1 MANNSLSLLHVMSYG
16 SSNKCNLRNEYE
28 CMKPTIIRINLIQSN
43 TNQIKSYENFER
55 ITGDSLGYKDL
66 KT

>member
-1 MANNSLSLLHVMSYG
+1 MTNNSLRLLHVMSYG

-43 TNQIKSYENFER
+43 TNQIKSYETFEL
-55 ITGDSLGYKDL
+55 ITGDSLGYKAL

>member
-1 MANNSLSLLHVMSYG
+1 MANKSLSLLHVMSYG

-43 TNQIKSYENFER
+43 TNQIKIYETFDL
-55 ITGDSLGYKDL
+55 ITSDSLGYKAL